1 MSEIIFNEVDHEYI
15 RDGKTLT
22 SVTQLLHKHGLAP
35 DYAAVPEEVL
45 ERAAEKG
52 HSIHKEIE
60 LFVKEGKE
68 PESNEAKNVVEWM
81 RSCFAKGRSEV
92 IVGNDTVA
100 GTYDFRDDLTGN
112 LYDWKTTYQKDE
124 RYWSWQLSLYDYL
137 DGKHTDNLFVGWLR
151 GNEMQFIPVRRHE
164 DSEIER
170 LLQCERDGTEFK
182 EDPNPVALANS
193 QELSEIAYL
202 EDFIANLKAKTKEL
216 EAKKTELTKGLLQ
229 QMKDNSIKTLETPR
243 MKITVKDSYVQ
254 KKVDSTRL
262 KEELPDVYAK
272 YLKETRVAES
282 VVITMKGEQK
292 DAQ

>member
-1 MSEIIFNEVDHEYI
+1 MPDIIFNEKDHEYI
-15 RDGKTLT
+15 REGKTLI

-81 RSCFAKGRSEV
+81 RSCFAKGRAEV
-92 IVGNDTVA
+92 IVGNDIVA

-137 DGKHTDNLFVGWLR
+137 DGKHTNNLFVGWLR
-151 GNEMQFIPVRRHE
+151 GNEIQFIPVRRHE

-170 LLQCERDGTEFK
+170 LFQCERDGIEFK

-193 QELSEIAYL
+193 QELTEIAYL
-202 EDFIANLKAKTKEL
+202 EDFINNLNAKIDELKAKKN
-216 EAKKTELTKGLLQ
+216 ELTKGLLQ

-243 MKITVKDSYVQ
+243 MKITVKDAYV
-254 KKVDSTRL
+254 KKSVDSKKL
-262 KEELPDVYAK
+262 KEEMPEVYAK
-272 YLKETRVAES
+272 YAKETHVGES
-282 VVITMKGEQK
+282 LTITMKGEQ

>member
-1 MSEIIFNEVDHEYI
+1 MSDIVFNEADHEYI
-15 RDGKTLT
+15 RDGKTLI
-22 SVTQLLHKHGLAP
+22 SVTQILHKHGLAP
-35 DYAAVPEEVL
+35 DYAAVPEGVL
-45 ERAAEKG
+45 GRAAEKG

-68 PESNEAKNVVEWM
+68 PESKEAKAVAEWM
-81 RSCFAKGRSEV
+81 RSCFAKGRAEV
-92 IVGNDTVA
+92 IVGNDIVA

-124 RYWSWQLSLYDYL
+124 GYWSWQLSLYDYL
-137 DGKHTDNLFVGWLR
+137 DGKHTDKLFVGWLR
-151 GNEMQFIPVRRHE
+151 GSEIQFIPVRRHE

-193 QELSEIAYL
+193 QELAEIAYL
-202 EDFIANLKAKTKEL
+202 EDFINSLNAKIDDLKAQKE
-216 EAKKTELTKGLLQ
+216 KLTKGLLQ
-229 QMKDNSIKTLETPR
+229 QMKDNGIKTLETPK
-243 MKITVKDSYVQ
+243 MKITVKDSYIQ
-254 KKVDSTRL
+254 KKVDSKKL

-272 YLKETRVAES
+272 YLKETRVGETLL
-282 VVITMKGEQK
+282 ITTKGEQ

>member
-1 MSEIIFNEVDHEYI
+1 MPDIIFNEKDHEYI
-15 RDGKTLT
+15 REGKTLI

-81 RSCFAKGRSEV
+81 RSCFAKGRAEV
-92 IVGNDTVA
+92 IVGNDIVA

-124 RYWSWQLSLYDYL
+124 GYWSWQLSLYDYL
-137 DGKHTDNLFVGWLR
+137 DGKVSNLFVGWVR

-170 LLQCERDGTEFK
+170 LLQCERDGIEFK

-193 QELSEIAYL
+193 QELTEIAYL
-202 EDFIANLKAKTKEL
+202 EDFINNLNAKIDELKAKKS
-216 EAKKTELTKGLLQ
+216 ELTKGLLQ

-243 MKITVKDSYVQ
+243 MKITVKDAYV
-254 KKVDSTRL
+254 KKSVDSTRL
-262 KEELPDVYAK
+262 KEEMPDVYAK

-282 VVITMKGEQK
+282 LTITMKGEQE